1 MTRPWRMVPA
11 AALLVVA
18 ASGLLP
24 GGLVRAAEI
33 TFGTPEA
40 TSTYGESIVF
50 TVPFT
55 ADGDVER
62 VELRLLYPD
71 AIGPHV
77 LAVPVPAGGGTQTL
91 RWDLDIAG
99 GGLVPNT
106 PIRATWAA
114 VTGDGEVVTSRE
126 TTVLYED
133 TSRDWKTVRGDVVAV
148 HWYEGDRAF
157 GERALE
163 IAETAIRDTGALLG
177 VEESEPVDFFIYGDD
192 EAFRTA
198 LGPGT
203 REWVA
208 GTSISGIRT
217 LFGLLR
223 PDQIDDPW
231 VEILVT
237 HELVHLVIDTATD
250 NPYRG
255 PPRWIHEGLATYL
268 SEGYTGDSRSAVEG
282 AVRSRELLPLDAMGG
297 QLPTDP
303 GKAGLAYAESVSAI
317 DHLVRTYGRDA
328 LFGLIRAYAAGVTDD
343 EAFSQAL
350 GQDLAGFQAAWL
362 AELGAEMPE
371 PYGPQPA
378 PPGPLP
384 EGWESPAGTPAPG
397 ATPAAP
403 PIGPSIA
410 PGTPAI
416 PPDSGADGGRGPLVL
431 ALVVIALGGAA
442 LVLVTHRRKAP
453 A

>member
-1 MTRPWRMVPA
+1 VLAAMLLAVAVPG
-11 AALLVVA
+11 V
-18 ASGLLP
+18 LP
-24 GGLVRAAEI
+24 GGIARAAEI
-33 TFGTPEA
+33 TFGSPEA
-40 TSTYGESIVF
+40 TSTYGQSIVF
-50 TVPFT
+50 TVPLT
-55 ADGDVER
+55 ADGDVDR
-62 VELRLLYPD
+62 VELRLTYPG
-71 AIGPHV
+71 AIGPQIV
-77 LAVPVPAGGGTQTL
+77 AVPASAGTGTQTL
-91 RWDLDIAG
+91 TWTLDTT
-99 GGLVPNT
+99 GGLIPNT

-157 GERALE
+157 GKRALE

-223 PDQIDDPW
+223 PDQIDDEW
-231 VEILVT
+231 VGILIT

-268 SEGYTGDSRSAVEG
+268 SEGYTGGKRAAVEG
-282 AVRSRELLPLDAMGG
+282 AVRARELLPLDAMGG

-328 LFGLIRAYAAGVTDD
+328 LFGLIRAYASGVTDD
-343 EAFSQAL
+343 EAFTQAL
-350 GQDLAGFQAAWL
+350 GQDLAGFQAGWL

-384 EGWESPAGTPAPG
+384 EGWGTPAGTPEPG

-403 PIGPSIA
+403 PSGPSVA

-416 PPDSGADGGRGPLVL
+416 PPDGGADGGRGTIVLV
-431 ALVVIALGGAA
+431 AAVIAMGGAA
-442 LVLVTHRRKAP
+442 LVLVTRRRRRTA

>member
-1 MTRPWRMVPA
+1 VSRRWRIVLATM
-11 AALLVVA
+11 LLVVA
-18 ASGLLP
+18 MPGMLPSGV
-24 GGLVRAAEI
+24 VRAAGV
-33 TFGTPEA
+33 TFGAPEG
-40 TSTYGESIVF
+40 TSTYGQSIEF

-55 ADGDVER
+55 GDDEVER
-62 VELRLLYPD
+62 VELRILYPG
-71 AIGPHV
+71 AIGPQIV
-77 LAVPVPAGGGTQTL
+77 TIPVSAGSGSQTL
-91 RWDLDIAG
+91 TWTLDTT
-99 GGLVPNT
+99 GGLLPNT

-114 VTGDGEVVTSRE
+114 VTGDGEVITSRE

-133 TSRDWKTVRGDVVAV
+133 TSRDWKTVRGDIVAV

-157 GERALE
+157 GKRALE

-317 DHLVRTYGRDA
+317 DHLVRTHGRDA

-362 AELGAEMPE
+362 AELGAELPE

-384 EGWESPAGTPAPG
+384 EGWESPGGTPAPG

-403 PIGPSIA
+403 PIGPSTA

-416 PPDSGADGGRGPLVL
+416 PPDGGADGGRGPLVL

-442 LVLVTHRRKAP
+442 LVLVTRRRKAP